1 MQKKLELPKTEST
14 PLILIDEEKG
24 YMRFEGESYSENVIS
39 FYKVVTDWLSGY
51 LESDFTKFTFDC
63 ALEYFNSSTSK
74 LLYNM
79 LTDMDD
85 AASDGKD
92 IVVNWYADK
101 DNDIIIESG
110 EDFEEDL
117 ENLKFNLITR
127 VP

>member
-1 MQKKLELPKTEST
+1 MPTKIELPKTEST
-14 PLILIDEEKG
+14 PYVSIDEDKG
-24 YMRFEGESYSENVIS
+24 YMRFEGESYSENVIA

-51 LESDFTKFTFDC
+51 LQSGFTKFTFDC

-117 ENLKFNLITR
+117 ENLKFNLIKK
-127 VP
+127 